1 MSDEP
6 LDPIEMLET
15 LGVVGPALAIPV
27 SGGADTLI
35 WRVET
40 AGQVSALRLFR
51 PEQAAIARREVEA
64 MTAAGAAG
72 LPVPRV
78 YAEGSWRRRPVL
90 HLSWMPGRPL
100 RDELRA
106 DPWRAWAL
114 GVQFG
119 RAQAAVH
126 AVSLTVAPPA
136 ALLAHPT
143 PLSLSWIDWA
153 NPDEAL
159 RNCLLL
165 AATARGPDAIALLH
179 LDFHPLNVLIADGRV
194 SAVLDWANARI
205 GDPRADLARTA
216 SILDFAPLLPGV
228 PPLLETI
235 VRRAFIA
242 GWRHGYRE
250 VADPVGGMA
259 PFYAWAGAVMI
270 RDLTPRLGR
279 PDLSWLDLHY
289 LERVQQ
295 WADGWRER
303 AGCTDR
309 SQPSSATSGSL

>member
-1 MSDEP
+1 VSDEP
-6 LDPIEMLET
+6 LDPTDILDA
-15 LGVVGPALAIPV
+15 LGVVGPARATPV

-35 WRVET
+35 WRVEA

-51 PEQAAIARREVEA
+51 PEQAAMAQREVAA
-64 MTAAGAAG
+64 MAAASSAG

-78 YAEGSWRRRPVL
+78 YAEGIWRGRPVL
-90 HLSWMPGRPL
+90 HMSWMPGRPL

-106 DPWRAWAL
+106 NPWRAWAL
-114 GVQFG
+114 GMQFG

-126 AVSLTVAPPA
+126 AISLRPPA

-143 PLSLSWIDWA
+143 PWIAWA
-153 NPDEAL
+153 NPDDAL
-159 RNCLLL
+159 RDCLR
-165 AATARGPDAIALLH
+165 AAARGPDALLH
-179 LDFHPLNVLIADGRV
+179 LDFHPMNVLVADGRI

-216 SILDFAPLLPGV
+216 SILRFAPLAPGV
-228 PPLLETI
+228 PRTLGSL

-242 GWRHGYRE
+242 GWRRGYRE
-250 VADPVGGMA
+250 VAGPAGGMA

-270 RDLTPRLGR
+270 HDLTPRLGR
-279 PDLSWLDLHY
+279 PDLPWLDLQF
-289 LERVQQ
+289 LERVRR

-303 AGCTDR
+303 AGCAV
-309 SQPSSATSGSL
+309 S